1 MHLIF
6 SLFVLAQQSAGVPW
20 KVLIITGLL
29 LVAGI
34 VLTVY
39 FFRRFRKSEAET
51 EEDWS
56 LSRSTLLGAAQLA
69 RPPVEARAAEHGD
82 IETAEGN
89 QAAASLKPPA
99 DQKEKQPAVESTPEP
114 EPALVIDKTPQP
126 AEPARPPV
134 IAEEQVARTREVPSA
149 PTVEA
154 RIPEQQH
161 PSGTDVSAE
170 VPSEAPS
177 IGAHTIA
184 PPGVTDEEYHQS
196 LQQPF
201 EEEIWADLEAPQA
214 PLARGEAPLGGRTR
228 RQPFEPP
235 RIEPLVARDRPAP
248 GQTTGE
254 TARVQSRRSSP
265 ATLQAP
271 PPEPSERKPAAR
283 EIAEPAPLVS
293 PAAFQPAARTSLNQ
307 PAGSILGLPA
317 EATSGPLVL
326 GEPRH
331 SVDESDIGTLSNY
344 GKERD
349 DGAGHG
355 GTIALAVVILIIAG
369 VLLAYLFVP
378 SVHSSI
384 DGMVARARGTH
395 QDEAPKAQIFKA
407 TYDPT
412 KTPIEATGIV
422 QNTSQETLT
431 DLSVEVKLE
440 RKGGGGSDTK
450 TVPVTPSEIAPNA
463 QGTFQFELDGKQ
475 YQRFGVTR
483 LLGKNGTE
491 VKFVKPDLEK

>member
-51 EEDWS
+51 EEDWG
-56 LSRSTLLGAAQLA
+56 LSRSTLLGAAQPA
-69 RPPVEARAAEHGD
+69 RPPVEARAAEQRD
-82 IETAEGN
+82 IETAGGN
-89 QAAASLKPPA
+89 HVVASLEPA
-99 DQKEKQPAVESTPEP
+99 VDQKERPPALEYAPEP
-114 EPALVIDKTPQP
+114 EPAPLIDKTPQP
-126 AEPARPPV
+126 AEPARPAV
-134 IAEEQVARTREVPSA
+134 IAEEHVARASGVPSA
-149 PTVEA
+149 PTAEA

-161 PSGTDVSAE
+161 PHADVSAE
-170 VPSEAPS
+170 VPSEVPS

-201 EEEIWADLEAPQA
+201 EEEIWTDLEVPQA
-214 PLARGEAPLGGRTR
+214 PPARGEAPVGRGTR
-228 RQPFEPP
+228 REPFEPP

-248 GQTTGE
+248 GQATGE
-254 TARVQSRRSSP
+254 TASVQSRRSSP

-271 PPEPSERKPAAR
+271 PPQPSERKPAAR

-293 PAAFQPAARTSLNQ
+293 PAAFQPAARTNLGQ
-307 PAGSILGLPA
+307 PTGSILGLPA

-331 SVDESDIGTLSNY
+331 SIDESDIGTLSNY
-344 GKERD
+344 GKESD

-355 GTIALAVVILIIAG
+355 GTIALAVVILVIVG
-369 VLLAYLFVP
+369 VLLAYLFFSP
-378 SVHSSI
+378 IHSSI

-422 QNTSQETLT
+422 QNISQETLK

-440 RKGGGGSDTK
+440 RKGGSGSDTK
-450 TVPVTPSEIAPNA
+450 AVPVTPSEIAPGA
-463 QGTFQFELDGKQ
+463 QGTFSFELDGKQ
-475 YQRFGVTR
+475 YQRFGVMR
-483 LLGKNGTE
+483 LLGEKGAE
-491 VKFVKPDLEK
+491 VKFVKPDQDQK

>member
-51 EEDWS
+51 EEDWG
-56 LSRSTLLGAAQLA
+56 LSRSTLLGAAQPA
-69 RPPVEARAAEHGD
+69 RPAVDRAPEHGD
-82 IETAEGN
+82 IETAGGN

-99 DQKEKQPAVESTPEP
+99 DQKEKQPAVEYTPKP
-114 EPALVIDKTPQP
+114 EPASVIDKTPEP
-126 AEPARPPV
+126 AEPTRPPV
-134 IAEEQVARTREVPSA
+134 VAEEHVARTSDVPPA

-161 PSGTDVSAE
+161 LRGTDVSAE
-170 VPSEAPS
+170 VPSEVPS

-184 PPGVTDEEYHQS
+184 PPGVTDEEYHES
-196 LQQPF
+196 LQQPL
-201 EEEIWADLEAPQA
+201 EEEIWADLEVAQA
-214 PLARGEAPLGGRTR
+214 PPARGEALVGSRTR
-228 RQPFEPP
+228 REPFEPP

-254 TARVQSRRSSP
+254 TASVQSRRSSP
-265 ATLQAP
+265 AALQAP
-271 PPEPSERKPAAR
+271 PPQPSERKPAAR

-293 PAAFQPAARTSLNQ
+293 SAAFQPAARTNLSQ

-344 GKERD
+344 GKESD

-355 GTIALAVVILIIAG
+355 GTIALAVVILVIVG
-369 VLLAYLFVP
+369 VLLAYLFFSP
-378 SVHSSI
+378 IHSSI

-395 QDEAPKAQIFKA
+395 GDEAPKAQIFKA

-491 VKFVKPDLEK
+491 VKFVKPDQDQK